1 MRPRH
6 APPLRAVDPLPA
18 RRILVIEDD
27 PDLSRL
33 LDLHL
38 SDAGWKV
45 DVAADGAEG
54 RDRALVG
61 GYDLVVLDLTLPRV
75 DGIDVCRALR
85 ERAAWVPVL
94 MLTARSTEV
103 DRVLGLEVGADDYLS
118 KPFGMR
124 ELVARV
130 RAIFRRVEAA
140 SGKALKSARRVLEAG
155 ELSIDEEKRRVLLR
169 GRPVELTAR
178 EFDLLSQ
185 FARHPGRVFTRAE
198 LLEAVW
204 GYGHEG
210 YSHTVNT
217 HINRLR
223 AKIEEDPSR
232 PRYIL
237 TVWGVGYRFHDGVEK
252 GV

>member
-1 MRPRH
+1 MR
-6 APPLRAVDPLPA
+6 A
-18 RRILVIEDD
+18 LVIEDD

-54 RDRALVG
+54 RDRALSG

-75 DGIDVCRALR
+75 DGLDVCRALR
-85 ERAAWVPVL
+85 ERSAWVPVL

-130 RAIFRRVEAA
+130 RAIFRRVEAGAGKPA
-140 SGKALKSARRVLEAG
+140 SRVLDAG
-155 ELSIDEEKRRVLLR
+155 ELSIDEEKRRVRLR
-169 GRPVELTAR
+169 GEPVELTAR
-178 EFDLLSQ
+178 EYALLEH
-185 FARHPGRVFTRAE
+185 FVRNPGRVCSRQQLAE
-198 LLEAVW
+198 HAW
-204 GYGHEG
+204 GSSYDPFSNVVDV
-210 YSHTVNT
+210 YVTYLRKKIDTDPDYKLIHTV
-217 HINRLR
+217 RGLGYMFKR
-223 AKIEEDPSR
+223 K
-232 PRYIL
+232 PRS
-237 TVWGVGYRFHDGVEK
+237 EA
-252 GV
+252 